1 MLVALSTMTVTSVMV
16 VMLKKVMTYPVTCQ
30 FTGTWRIHLEEL
42 PQTAF
47 VLSLFRISD
56 SYYKYLH
63 FLFFLFFIFL
73 SYFFF
78 IHGHPPH
85 FKRYVLM
92 WVFYWVSDNSI
103 SWICVKFL
111 TVFLRFSC
119 KISFPRM
126 LCCEASIIKCGLITD
141 HQSFCHILSQNSEP
155 EISLL
160 LLSASS

>member
-1 MLVALSTMTVTSVMV
+1 MSNYFCVKLQSPEVLLGKTISARERRHGVSRRRKRCRGNPEDWITLKKLVHIMLVALSTMTVTSVMV

-56 SYYKYLH
+56 FYYKYLH
-63 FLFFLFFIFL
+63 IWFFIFL
-73 SYFFF
+73 SYFFL

-103 SWICVKFL
+103 SWICVKF
-111 TVFLRFSC
+111 
-119 KISFPRM
+119 
-126 LCCEASIIKCGLITD
+126 
-141 HQSFCHILSQNSEP
+141 
-155 EISLL
+155 
-160 LLSASS
+160 